1 METVYYTLDA
11 RAVSCCDMASGEALP
26 RYVIRP
32 KLRVEKPSA
41 EGSGKVLDFA
51 AYHRNLEEREN
62 ILAEEA
68 APADKEAQAR
78 ALPPQKWGRA
88 GLVLDLLATGAVLAM
103 ATAVIL
109 AFLPL
114 L

>member
-32 KLRVEKPSA
+32 KLREEEPSA
-41 EGSGKVLDFA
+41 GDGGKVLDVA
-51 AYHRNLEEREN
+51 AYRKTLEEREE

-68 APADKEAQAR
+68 AHADEEIQVR

-103 ATAVIL
+103 ATAVTL